1 MTPAFRSPFS
11 FRWPRAVVC
20 VLTLLAFCACA
31 KLPRPA
37 MLPEKWLPERTVAV
51 MSIPDVKSFR
61 EHWKETAM
69 GQAWADPAVSYWR
82 TNRFDRVLDDVFQ
95 KWGGGSVMPLLD
107 LATGQA
113 VVAFEAPRD
122 MEMRSP
128 GDRAAVYAALD
139 FGPNLEKAKSLFE
152 ESWKGVA
159 LPSGNA
165 RLPEMIRY
173 GKEWRPGMGLYSSW
187 AGSTCFLGTSK
198 EGLERAVARCLGLS
212 SFQSD
217 RSDQSDPS
225 DKSKKEKP
233 LAKSPQWRKTQQ
245 LRKRG
250 ADAWGFLDV
259 ARFYDLAI
267 GADGKTAAGTGD
279 SERTAQIKTYYEWA
293 GFDAVDAVCMDF
305 EIRPPGFYQSAA
317 ITTRKPLRGVF
328 FSPRDSRPLRTPA
341 WATRD
346 LDAFSASRIQPPL
359 AIKQST
365 KDMIR
370 ELAPF
375 LDDKVNA
382 VESAAKDYLG
392 MDLDRLLGALGTE
405 MASLS
410 RTSKPIPDMVL
421 LWEAPDPSVPIE
433 AMESL
438 AKAAGGATDRR
449 AFMGHDYQSYTI
461 PPLPFPI
468 YSAEVDGFFM
478 IALQNRWFQDYL
490 TTKEMLVSSGTALKP
505 EAPMGPQSLLPDL
518 EAPFE
523 KAPRNMTVTGRSY
536 GNLGPGLRN
545 LNTWLPL
552 LPLMVNS
559 QLKQYDLPR
568 MPSWVASCIP
578 PLGPFAKRMF
588 PSVGRTMQR
597 DGLVVSESYS
607 PLDPV
612 GSPFLAAGLAIGA
625 RYYLEQQKTAAK
637 ENR

>member
-1 MTPAFRSPFS
+1 MTPAFRVPFS
-11 FRWPRAVVC
+11 FRWLRAVVC
-20 VLTLLAFCACA
+20 LLTLLAFCACA

-51 MSIPDVKSFR
+51 VSIPDLKSFR
-61 EHWKETAM
+61 ERWKETAM

-95 KWGGGSVMPLLD
+95 KWGGGSLIPLLD

-113 VVAFEAPRD
+113 VVALEVPRD

-128 GDRAAVYAALD
+128 ADRPAVYAALD
-139 FGPNLEKAKSLFE
+139 FGPNVEKAKSLFE

-159 LPSGNA
+159 LPSRNPKMA
-165 RLPEMIRY
+165 QIVRY
-173 GKEWRPGMGLYSSW
+173 GQEQRDGMGLYSSW
-187 AGSTCFLGTSK
+187 AGSTCFLSTSE
-198 EGLERAVARCLGLS
+198 EGLAGVTARCLGLS
-212 SFQSD
+212 SDLSDGSD
-217 RSDQSDPS
+217 RSDN
-225 DKSKKEKP
+225 SKKEEP
-233 LAKSPQWRKTQQ
+233 LAKTPQWRKTQH
-245 LRKRG
+245 LRRQG
-250 ADAWGFLDV
+250 ADAWAFLDV
-259 ARFYDLAI
+259 ARLCDLVTAE
-267 GADGKTAAGTGD
+267 AGKTAEGTGD
-279 SERTAQIKTYYEWA
+279 SEGTTWFKAYCEWA
-293 GFDAVDAVCMDF
+293 GLDAVDAVCMDF
-305 EIRPPGFYQSAA
+305 EIRPPGFYQRTAIAA
-317 ITTRKPLRGVF
+317 RKPLRGILF
-328 FSPRDSRPLRTPA
+328 APPGSRPLKTPS

-365 KDMIR
+365 KNMIR

-375 LDDKVNA
+375 LDDRIVA
-382 VESAAKDYLG
+382 AESAAKDYLG
-392 MDLDRLLGALGTE
+392 MELDRLLGALGTE

-410 RTSKPIPDMVL
+410 RASKPIPDVVL
-421 LWEAPDPSVPIE
+421 LWEAPDPSVPVQ

-438 AKAAGGATDRR
+438 ARAAGGTTDRR

-490 TTKEMLVSSGTALKP
+490 TTKELLVLSGTALKP

-607 PLDPV
+607 PLDPA
-612 GSPFLAAGLAIGA
+612 GSPFLAAGLTIGA
-625 RYYLEQQKTAAK
+625 RYYLEQRKTAAK
-637 ENR
+637 GNR

>member
-1 MTPAFRSPFS
+1 
-11 FRWPRAVVC
+11 
-20 VLTLLAFCACA
+20 
-31 KLPRPA
+31 

-51 MSIPDVKSFR
+51 VSIPDVKSFR
-61 EHWKETAM
+61 ERWKQTAM

-82 TNRFDRVLDDVFQ
+82 TNRFDKVLDDVFQ
-95 KWGGGSVMPLLD
+95 KWGGGSLIPLLD

-113 VVAFEAPRD
+113 VVAFEVPRD

-128 GDRAAVYAALD
+128 ADRPAVYAALD
-139 FGPNLEKAKSLFE
+139 FGPNVEKAKSLFE

-165 RLPEMIRY
+165 GMPEMIRY
-173 GKEWRPGMGLYSSW
+173 GNEWRPGMGLYSSW
-187 AGSTCFLGTSK
+187 AGSTCFLSTSE
-198 EGLERAVARCLGLS
+198 EGLAGVTARCLGLS

-225 DKSKKEKP
+225 DKSKREKP
-233 LAKSPQWRKTQQ
+233 LAKSPQWRKTQH
-245 LRKRG
+245 LRRRG
-250 ADAWGFLDV
+250 ADAWAFLDV
-259 ARFYDLAI
+259 ARFYDLVTA
-267 GADGKTAAGTGD
+267 ADGETAAGTGD
-279 SERTAQIKTYYEWA
+279 SERTAQVKAYYEWA

-317 ITTRKPLRGVF
+317 ITTRKPLRGVLF
-328 FSPRDSRPLRTPA
+328 APPGTGPLKTPN

-346 LDAFSASRIQPPL
+346 LEAFSASRIQPPL

-375 LDDKVNA
+375 LDDRIVA
-382 VESAAKDYLG
+382 AESAAKDYLG
-392 MDLDRLLGALGTE
+392 MELDRLLGTLGTE

-410 RTSKPIPDMVL
+410 RASKPIPDMVL
-421 LWEAPDPSVPIE
+421 LWEAPDPSVPTQ

-438 AKAAGGATDRR
+438 AKAAGGTTDRR

-478 IALQNRWFQDYL
+478 IGLQNRWFQDYL
-490 TTKEMLVSSGTALKP
+490 TTKQMLVSSGTALKP

-518 EAPFE
+518 EAPFG
-523 KAPRNMTVTGRSY
+523 KVPGNMTVTGRSY
-536 GNLGPGLRN
+536 GNLGPTLQT
-545 LNTWLPL
+545 LNASLPL
-552 LPLMVNS
+552 IFLVANS

-625 RYYLEQQKTAAK
+625 KYYLERQETTAK
-637 ENR
+637 GNR